1 MAKQLDASEFL
12 AGREAYRTKTPLL
25 QVANHVAELG
35 DEKGESHLI
44 GFLDGLL
51 ADIRDCAKNAREEM
65 AARNAL

>member
-1 MAKQLDASEFL
+1 MAKQLDATEFL
-12 AGREAYRTKTPLL
+12 AGREAYLAKTPLL

-35 DEKGESHLI
+35 DEKGESHI
-44 GFLDGLL
+44 FGFLDGLL